1 MVGLKVKIAATIAF
15 LTTVFSAIQYMID
28 DKPETIPDWTAIVT
42 TGSLAFGMWFSR
54 QADVSS
60 EATRASGTEVK

>member
-1 MVGLKVKIAATIAF
+1 MVGLKVKIAATVAF
-15 LTTVFSAIQYMID
+15 LATIVTAVQYLID
-28 DKPETIPDWTAIVT
+28 DKPETAPDWTAIIT

-60 EATRASGTEVK
+60 EAQAKAGTEIK

>member
-15 LTTVFSAIQYMID
+15 LATIVNAVQFLID
-28 DKPETIPDWTAIVT
+28 DKPETAPDWTAILT

-60 EATRASGTEVK
+60 EAVRSTGTVVQ

>member
-1 MVGLKVKIAATIAF
+1 MVGLKVKIAATVAF
-15 LTTVFSAIQYMID
+15 LATVLTAVQYMMD
-28 DKPETIPDWTAIVT
+28 DKPETVPDWTSIVT

-60 EATRASGTEVK
+60 EAQAKSGTEVK